1 MTWFGNVNVYYRGM
15 SATDETVR
23 SRRRGAEL
31 ERAIYDATLAELDE
45 VGYGRLTIEGV
56 AARARTGK
64 AALYRRWSS
73 RQALVLDALRHALPT
88 LPDFDPRMPPRENLR
103 AVLGAM
109 SELLAG
115 RTSFPGMP
123 VVAELLA
130 DPVLRD
136 AFAAAIVLPRLGVI
150 ESILEHAQRTGEIDP
165 ATLAPMAVRT
175 GPALIISTL
184 LISGEP
190 PTPDELDWIV
200 DTVLPTR

>member
-1 MTWFGNVNVYYRGM
+1 MACIGNVNVYYRGM

-31 ERAIYDATLAELDE
+31 ERAIYDAVLAELDE

-73 RQALVLDALRHALPT
+73 RQALVFDALRSVMPVLPA
-88 LPDFDPRMPPRENLR
+88 FDQHMPPRENLR
-103 AVLGAM
+103 AVLVAM

-115 RTSFPGMP
+115 RTSFPGIP

-136 AFAAAIVLPRLGVI
+136 AFTTAIVLPRLAVI
-150 ESILEHAQRTGEIDP
+150 ESILEHATRTGQVDP

-190 PTPDELDWIV
+190 PTPAELDRIV
-200 DTVLPTR
+200 DTVLPVR